1 MRYSII
7 WLAAVLVALGLQ
19 GINGRALLHQQRGL
33 PSLAPECISKDCTT
47 SINHVHFTR
56 NLIPRIEVFKPKPPV
71 EIVPETEETTGSNTE
86 TESDPPPQQE
96 ITESSDTSNSE
107 TTTQQTQQELTQSET
122 PVKEPATK
130 DPTLVNSGDSKSGE
144 NAPQVLD
151 GAKYIARGRTVQNN
165 LDVAISKKVADKVV
179 RPRGT
184 DPSPD
189 SNANCGFQIT
199 AGDGS
204 IANVYDGY
212 ALVNPVD
219 IDIPNP
225 IPGETATLKDWA
237 YSKLADTFKEPEL
250 GLSGEPSFTV
260 LNWDSVEL
268 KAGQGYRNVNHG
280 GYNADE
286 GIIVVDDVEAANDN
300 LASSDP
306 ERLQSSSIT
315 YQTWAQ
321 IAGPSGKTGGL
332 KMVIQQN
339 VKNVGTR
346 KMIKDAYTSK
356 GLDFKKDTGDWA
368 MDPKDDA
375 RQQAFLALLAQI
387 TGDLRDFHNS
397 LGDKK
402 VTRILTYQFEGDEDE
417 IEVHDGLGWW
427 HMVLIVGN

>member
-1 MRYSII
+1 MY
-7 WLAAVLVALGLQ
+7 ATPAE
-19 GINGRALLHQQRGL
+19 
-33 PSLAPECISKDCTT
+33 SLKSSQSFET

-56 NLIPRIEVFKPKPPV
+56 NLISRFEVFKSKPPV
-71 EIVPETEETTGSNTE
+71 EVVTETEQTTGSNTE

-96 ITESSDTSNSE
+96 ITEPSDTSNSD
-107 TTTQQTQQELTQSET
+107 TTTQQTQQELTQPDT

-144 NAPQVLD
+144 NLPQVLD
-151 GAKYIARGRTVQNN
+151 GATYIARGRTVQND
-165 LDVAISKKVADKVV
+165 LDVAISKKVADKVTV
-179 RPRGT
+179 DNLLRLPLILNFE
-184 DPSPD
+184 D
-189 SNANCGFQIT
+189 SNADYGFQT
-199 AGDGS
+199 TTGDGS

-212 ALVNPVD
+212 ALVNPDD

-225 IPGETATLKDWA
+225 IPGETATFKDWA
-237 YSKLADTFKEPEL
+237 YPKLADTFKGPEL

-260 LNWDSVEL
+260 LNWDSVKL
-268 KAGQGYRNVNHG
+268 KAGREYRNVNHG
-280 GYNADE
+280 AYNADE

-306 ERLQSSSIT
+306 KRLQSSSIT
-315 YQTWAQ
+315 YQTWLQ
-321 IAGPSGKTGGL
+321 IAGPSGKIGGL

-375 RQQAFLALLAQI
+375 RQQAFLALLGSDNGRS
-387 TGDLRDFHNS
+387 TEYMLTDFHNS

-427 HMVLIVGN
+427 HMGLIVGN